1 MLTPE
6 DIALVELRPQFVPVT
21 AIVPTSAV
29 VITTSGVVSL
39 LGVETTV
46 VSDGVATVVSNVNEV
61 SVRAPAMFPAESV
74 KVTVQT

>member
-21 AIVPTSAV
+21 AIVPASSV

-46 VSDGVATVVSNVNEV
+46 VSEGLLAVVSRVNEV
-61 SVRAPAMFPAESV
+61 NVRELAVFPAESV